1 MITNTLFKPWPGGQN
16 RREELVSILLA
27 LNIIKIKD
35 SGRFHEHKCFIARI
49 LSCKKSGHKE
59 HTHRE
64 SQMKYE
70 RE

>member
-1 MITNTLFKPWPGGQN
+1 MITITLIKLWPGRQY
-16 RREELVSILLA
+16 RREESISILLA
-27 LNIIKIKD
+27 LHIIKTKD
-35 SGRFHEHKCFIARI
+35 SGSFHEHKCFIERI
-49 LSCKKSGHKE
+49 LSFKKSGHKE